1 LPDFDLIIRKV
12 EEYGMKKYQWL
23 PAVLIILAFA
33 LGACAPAET
42 PQTPAPQLPVEEA
55 PAATPVEP
63 GEPASLTVM
72 THDSFSASEEV
83 IRQFEQENNVTIA
96 FLLSGDTGSTL
107 NRAILTRENPLA
119 DVLYGVDNTFLSRAL
134 EADIFEPYTSPLLD
148 VIPDTFEFDAQHRAL
163 PVNFGDVCINYD
175 RAYFEENDLPVPQ
188 SLQDLTRPE
197 YRGLLVVQNPAT
209 SSPGLAF
216 MMATIAEFGEE
227 GWLDFWRALREN
239 DVEVVNSWET
249 AYYTNFSGSAGQG
262 PQPMVVSYGSSPPAE
277 VIFAEEPLDL
287 APTASITA
295 PNTCFRQVE
304 FAGILRGTQ
313 QREMAERF
321 IDFMLSVPFQEDV
334 PMQMFVFP
342 VNSEANLPQ
351 EFIDYAQIPEEPAA
365 LDMDVIAANR
375 ERWIQEW
382 DEVVLR

>member
-1 LPDFDLIIRKV
+1 
-12 EEYGMKKYQWL
+12 MKKYQWL
-23 PAVLIILAFA
+23 PAVLMILAFV

-42 PQTPAPQLPVEEA
+42 AQTPAPQLPVEGT
-55 PAATPVEP
+55 PADPPVEP
-63 GEPASLTVM
+63 GEPVSLTVM

-96 FLLSGDTGSTL
+96 FLLSGDAGSTL

-134 EADIFEPYTSPLLD
+134 EADIFEPYTSPMLD
-148 VIPDTFEFDAQHRAL
+148 VIPDTFELDTQHRAL

-175 RAYFEENDLPVPQ
+175 RAYFEDNDLTVPQ

-239 DVEVVNSWET
+239 DVAVVNSWET

-277 VIFAEEPLDL
+277 VIFAEQPLDD

>member
-1 LPDFDLIIRKV
+1 
-12 EEYGMKKYQWL
+12 MKKYYWITTL
-23 PAVLIILAFA
+23 LVVFA
-33 LGACAPAET
+33 LVLAACQPADT
-42 PQTPAPQLPVEEA
+42 AQTPSPEGPTEGTQPADPERSPEATSAPGA
-55 PAATPVEP
+55 PDT
-63 GEPASLTVM
+63 LTVM
-72 THDSFSASEEV
+72 THDSFSASEEI
-83 IRQFEQENNVTIA
+83 IRQFEQENNVTIS
-96 FLLSGDTGSTL
+96 FLLSGDAGSTL
-107 NRAILTRENPLA
+107 NRAVLTRANPLA

-134 EADIFEPYTSPLLD
+134 DADIFEPYASPLLEA
-148 VIPDTFEFDAQHRAL
+148 VPDGFKLDAENRAV
-163 PVNFGDVCINYD
+163 PVNYGDVCINYD
-175 RAYFEENDLPVPQ
+175 KAYFEENNLDVPQ

-197 YRGLLVVQNPAT
+197 YQGLLVVENPAT

-216 MMATIAEFGEE
+216 MMATIAEFGED

-239 DVEVVNSWET
+239 DVVVVNSWET

-277 VIFAEEPLDL
+277 VIFAEQPLDD
-287 APTASITA
+287 APTASITG

-313 QREMAERF
+313 KRELAERF

-334 PMQMFVFP
+334 PLQMFVFP
-342 VNSEANLPQ
+342 VNPDANLPQ
-351 EFIDYAQIPEEPAA
+351 EFIDYAQIPDQPAA
-365 LDMDVIAANR
+365 IDLDEITANR

>member
-1 LPDFDLIIRKV
+1 
-12 EEYGMKKYQWL
+12 MKKFIGI
-23 PAVLIILAFA
+23 PVLLVVFA
-33 LGACAPAET
+33 LLLAACGPADT
-42 PQTPAPQLPVEEA
+42 PQTPLPPVPAEET
-55 PAATPVEP
+55 PAEPPLEQPVEP
-63 GEPASLTVM
+63 GAPAVLTVM

-83 IRQFEQENNVTIA
+83 VRQFEQENNVTLS
-96 FLLSGDTGSTL
+96 FLLSGDAGSTL

-134 EADIFEPYTSPLLD
+134 EADIFEPYSSPLLD
-148 VIPDTFEFDAQHRAL
+148 AVPDAFELDAQHRAL

-175 RAYFEENDLPVPQ
+175 RAYFEENDLAVPH
-188 SLQDLTRPE
+188 SLQELTNPE
-197 YRGLLVVQNPAT
+197 YRGLLVVTNPAT

-239 DVEVVNSWET
+239 DVVVVNSWET

-277 VIFAEEPLDL
+277 VIFAEQPLDD

-295 PNTCFRQVE
+295 PNTCFRQIE
-304 FAGILRGTQ
+304 FAGILRGTG

-342 VNSEANLPQ
+342 VNSEADLPQ
-351 EFIDYAQIPEEPAA
+351 EFIDYAHIPEEPAT

-375 ERWIQEW
+375 EQWIQEW